1 MVQAAKMTPQDES
14 LWFKVRVELKI
25 NPATETFA
33 KGLKL
38 GVKRGVVTLDGTV
51 PSEDDKK
58 AAERV
63 VLSVV
68 GVAGVTNNLI
78 VAS

>member
-1 MVQAAKMTPQDES
+1 MVQARKMSPQDES
-14 LWFKVRVELKI
+14 VWFKARVELKI

-38 GVKRGVVTLDGTV
+38 GVDRGIVTLEGTV
-51 PSEDDKK
+51 PSADDVK

-63 VLSVV
+63 VLAVV
-68 GVAGVTNNLI
+68 GVTGVSNKLT
-78 VAS
+78 VA